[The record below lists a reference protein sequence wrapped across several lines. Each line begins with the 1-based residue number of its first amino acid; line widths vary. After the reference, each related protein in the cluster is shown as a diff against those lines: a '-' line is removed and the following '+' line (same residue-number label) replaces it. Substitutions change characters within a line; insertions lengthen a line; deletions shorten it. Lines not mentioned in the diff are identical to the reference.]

1 MERTETETVAREPGG
16 RDARKRLASAL
27 ERLRALV
34 PGRLR
39 TRMLVWYVGLLAV
52 ATLSSILVARQVLL
66 IRTDERIDAALVQ
79 EAEEVR
85 RLAGGSDPDTGR
97 PFRGDVE
104 RIFEVF
110 LERNIPARNE
120 ALLTFV
126 GGEPFARSRP
136 AVPYRLD
143 HEPELVE
150 RWSRVREP
158 LRDSVGTPA
167 GRVEYLAVPLEG
179 RGGTHGVFVA
189 AIFRDREH
197 ADAEAAL
204 QAAGAIGLAI
214 LLIGSVLAWRLAD
227 KVLVPVGM
235 VTKTARS
242 ISEGDLTGR
251 IPVASRDEIGELAA
265 TFNRMLD
272 RLEAAFST
280 QRHFLA
286 DAGHELRTPITI
298 VRGHIEVM
306 GDDPEERAATTAL
319 VLDELDRMQRLV
331 DDLLVLAKAER
342 PDFLRCEL
350 VDVAALTDE
359 VRAKA
364 EGLAPRSWE
373 VESRG
378 NGRVVADRQ
387 RLTQAMVQLC
397 QNAVTHTNP
406 ADRIRIGSANDGR
419 VVSFWVED
427 SGPGIPV
434 EHQARIFD
442 RFARGADGRRAQ
454 GAGLGLAIVKAI
466 ADAHGGRAEV
476 ASRPGEGARFSVVLP
491 TEGPGPTRLEAT

>member
-1 MERTETETVAREPGG
+1 MRALMETEDTQTPARGARPSLAVAVAR
-16 RDARKRLASAL
+16 
-27 ERLRALV
+27 LRTLV

-39 TRMLVWYVGLLAV
+39 TRIFVWYVGLLAV
-52 ATLSSILVARQVLL
+52 ATVSSILVARQVLL

-79 EAEEVR
+79 EAEELR
-85 RLAGGSDPDTGR
+85 RLASGRDPDTGTL
-97 PFRGDVE
+97 FRGDAE

-110 LERNIPARNE
+110 LQRNIPARNE

-126 GGEPFARSRP
+126 DGEPFARSRP

-143 HEPELVE
+143 QDAELVE
-150 RWSRVREP
+150 RWSRVQETV
-158 LRDSVGTPA
+158 RDSVGTPA
-167 GRVEYLAVPLEG
+167 GRVEYLAVPLDG
-179 RGGTHGVFVA
+179 RGDTRGVFVA

-204 QAAGAIGLAI
+204 RAAGAVGLAI

-227 KVLVPVGM
+227 KVLVPVAA
-235 VTKTARS
+235 VTRTAQS
-242 ISEGDLTGR
+242 ISGGDLTQR

-272 RLEAAFST
+272 RLEAAFAA

-298 VRGHIEVM
+298 VRGHIELL
-306 GDDPEERAATTAL
+306 GSDPEERAATTAL

-350 VDVAALTDE
+350 VDVAALTE
-359 VRAKA
+359 EIKAKA
-364 EGLAPRSWE
+364 EALAPRSWE

-378 NGRVVADRQ
+378 SGRVVADRQ
-387 RLTQAMVQLC
+387 RLTQAIVQLC
-397 QNAVTHTNP
+397 ENAVTHTR
-406 ADRIRIGSANDGR
+406 AGDRIAIGSATNGSL
-419 VVSFWVED
+419 VSFWVQD
-427 SGPGIPV
+427 SGPGVAPD
-434 EHQARIFD
+434 EQDRIFD
-442 RFARGADGRRAQ
+442 RFARAGDGRRTQ

-466 ADAHGGRAEV
+466 AEAHGGHADVAGRA
-476 ASRPGEGARFSVVLP
+476 GEGARFTITLP
-491 TEGPGPTRLEAT
+491 VEGPPPEREEHA